1 MQLLYEHL
9 TVLII
14 FHETGAEIW
23 YFVQMWLAT
32 LEGSMLCGNDRTGDQ
47 SQAGMFRYYC
57 IAFFLPKTDSANSSR
72 IVLPKS
78 FPLKICPP
86 NFFHQNSS
94 TKFTKTISLVT
105 NSHSFLSLVIYRIYF
120 SKSFPQRDSVLY
132 IRGATFDDAGYY
144 ICEGVDTRGTT
155 VFQVPALN

>member
-1 MQLLYEHL
+1 MDIATPNRPHL
-9 TVLII
+9 ARRTRRADPRPRAVPRLCCSQECLAVRLNVKII

-94 TKFTKTISLVT
+94 TKFTKPISLVT

-120 SKSFPQRDSVLY
+120 SKSFP
-132 IRGATFDDAGYY
+132 
-144 ICEGVDTRGTT
+144 
-155 VFQVPALN
+155 